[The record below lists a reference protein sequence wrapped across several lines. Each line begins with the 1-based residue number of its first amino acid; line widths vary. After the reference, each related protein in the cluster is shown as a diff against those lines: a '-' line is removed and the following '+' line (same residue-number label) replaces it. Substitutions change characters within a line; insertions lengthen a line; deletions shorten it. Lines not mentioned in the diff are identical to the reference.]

1 MHNKILIFVILLIS
15 LIFLIVFYFIFFDKT
30 FLIKKEENSNQ
41 NVFNNILNNNSDII
55 IDNPKQNQIIKSP
68 LKISGKARGNWFF
81 EAEFNAELYDDENN
95 LLGQTILTAQDE
107 WMTENFVP
115 FEGELS
121 FKTPTTKYGKLLFL
135 SSNPSGL
142 AEYQKVYEIKVEF
155 EKANTKSVLLYYYNP
170 EKDKDENGNIK
181 CSKNGLVAIQREIP
195 MTQTP
200 IKDTIELLL
209 KGKENLTENDL
220 KQGITTEFPLEGF
233 KLKSVNLRLDKTL
246 ILEFDDPLNKSSGG
260 SCRASIL
267 WLQIEQTA
275 KQFNEVLKVEFRPEY
290 LFQP

>member
-1 MHNKILIFVILLIS
+1 MNNKILILIILLVFLS
-15 LIFLIVFYFIFFDKT
+15 VFSFLFFNKIFLINKN
-30 FLIKKEENSNQ
+30 NS
-41 NVFNNILNNNSDII
+41 NNILDDLNNDILNNDII
-55 IDNPKQNQIIKSP
+55 VDYPKQNQIIKSP
-68 LKISGKARGNWFF
+68 LKIFGKARGNWFF
-81 EAEFNAELYDDENN
+81 EAQFTVELYDDENN
-95 LLGQTILTAQDE
+95 LLGQAILTAQDE

-115 FEGELS
+115 FKGELS
-121 FKTPTTKYGKLLFL
+121 FKDSKTKYGKLLFL

-142 AEYQKVYEIKVEF
+142 AGYQKVYEIKVEF

-181 CSKNGLVAIQREIP
+181 CSKDGLVAIQREILV
-195 MTQTP
+195 TQTP

-233 KLKSVNLRLDKTL
+233 KLKSVNLKSDKTL

-260 SCRASIL
+260 SCYASIL
-267 WLQIEQTA
+267 WFQIEQTV
-275 KQFNEVLKVEFRPEY
+275 KQFDEVNKVEFKPEY